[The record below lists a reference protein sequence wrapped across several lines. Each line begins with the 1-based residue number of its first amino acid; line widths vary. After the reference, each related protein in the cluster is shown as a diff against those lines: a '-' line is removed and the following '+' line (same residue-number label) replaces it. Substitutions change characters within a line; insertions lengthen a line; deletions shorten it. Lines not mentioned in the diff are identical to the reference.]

1 MRLFFVKKAL
11 HYHPR
16 HFCLLFRMQ
25 AALKRF
31 AVDDQSV
38 STYIYHRLLG
48 NDVEDVLFRY

>member
-1 MRLFFVKKAL
+1 
-11 HYHPR
+11 
-16 HFCLLFRMQ
+16 MQ

-48 NDVEDVLFRY
+48 NDVEDVLFRYTHYQIKF

>member
-1 MRLFFVKKAL
+1 
-11 HYHPR
+11 
-16 HFCLLFRMQ
+16 MQ

-48 NDVEDVLFRY
+48 NDVEDVLFRYTHYQITTNCYC